1 LDNTENEY
9 VALKISAS
17 VTCKFCFLES
27 AFRGTWPN
35 LFYNSNMKKKPS
47 WKSSVIKY

>member
-35 LFYNSNMKKKPS
+35 LLYDSNMKKEAELK
-47 WKSSVIKY
+47 IECN